1 MEELE
6 CSKHAENIINQ
17 KIEIFYMEAIPQIFS
32 QLPQNVYF
40 FSLWKYFS
48 EILGNGRFY

>member
-17 KIEIFYMEAIPQIFS
+17 KIEIFYMEAIPHFFS
-32 QLPQNVYF
+32 QLPQNVDF
-40 FSLWKYFS
+40 CSLWKYFS
-48 EILGNGRFY
+48 GILENVGFY